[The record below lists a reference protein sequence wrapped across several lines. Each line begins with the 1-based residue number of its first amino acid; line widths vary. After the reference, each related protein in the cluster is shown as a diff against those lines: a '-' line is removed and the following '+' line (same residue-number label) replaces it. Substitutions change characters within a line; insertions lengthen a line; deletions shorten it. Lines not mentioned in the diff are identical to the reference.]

1 MAMNYA
7 ITDPIKNRAPSSPG
21 IIPLSLQA
29 LNEIETP

>member
-7 ITDPIKNRAPSSPG
+7 VTDPLKNRAPSSPA
-21 IIPLSLQA
+21 IMPLSLQA

>member
-7 ITDPIKNRAPSSPG
+7 VTDPIKNRAPSSPA

-29 LNEIETP
+29 FNKISTP